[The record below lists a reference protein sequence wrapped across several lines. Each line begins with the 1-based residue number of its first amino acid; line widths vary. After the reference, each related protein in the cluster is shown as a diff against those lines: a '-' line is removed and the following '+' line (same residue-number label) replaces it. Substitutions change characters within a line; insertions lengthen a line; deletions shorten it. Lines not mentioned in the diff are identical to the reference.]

1 MDINTARIKL
11 MELQRRLSAF
21 SHAMELLS
29 YDGETAA
36 PKDTASNRAHS
47 IAQLSEE
54 DYIIRTGKDTVELLE
69 FLDSNKEE
77 LTEEEKRMVYLLL
90 KDIRQMEKIPMK
102 EYTEYKN
109 LVIKAQDAWGEA
121 KNNNDLSSFE
131 PYFEKIFDAKSR
143 FAKYCGPEKHPYDYW
158 LGEFEE
164 GLDMETCDIFFNGL
178 RERITHL
185 IKEITEKGDAIPTS
199 LQESFPIDKQE
210 ELSEYLMD
218 IMGLDRAHTVLS
230 TSEHPFTT
238 SLGSHADE
246 RITTHYL
253 ENDFI
258 SSMFSVI
265 HEGGHALYDTGVSD
279 KYLYSVLDAGIS
291 MGVHESQSRF
301 YENLLCRSKEFLSF
315 IYPKLQELFPD
326 SLANV
331 TAHEF
336 YKIVNKS
343 CPSLIRTDADEV
355 TYSLHILIR
364 YELEKKVISGE
375 LKVSD
380 LPKEWNRLYKE
391 YLGVDV
397 PDDAHGVLQDVH
409 WSCGD
414 IGYFPSYALG
424 SAYGAH
430 FLAKMKE
437 TIDVNKDLSQG
448 DFSKI
453 NAWNK
458 ENIWIHGSLYPSNV
472 LIEKVLGEKFSP
484 DYYLTYLE
492 EKYKEIYGL

>member
-1 MDINTARIKL
+1 
-11 MELQRRLSAF
+11 
-21 SHAMELLS
+21 
-29 YDGETAA
+29 
-36 PKDTASNRAHS
+36 
-47 IAQLSEE
+47 
-54 DYIIRTGKDTVELLE
+54 
-69 FLDSNKEE
+69 
-77 LTEEEKRMVYLLL
+77 
-90 KDIRQMEKIPMK
+90 
-102 EYTEYKN
+102 
-109 LVIKAQDAWGEA
+109 
-121 KNNNDLSSFE
+121 
-131 PYFEKIFDAKSR
+131 
-143 FAKYCGPEKHPYDYW
+143 
-158 LGEFEE
+158 
-164 GLDMETCDIFFNGL
+164 
-178 RERITHL
+178 
-185 IKEITEKGDAIPTS
+185 
-199 LQESFPIDKQE
+199 
-210 ELSEYLMD
+210 
-218 IMGLDRAHTVLS
+218 
-230 TSEHPFTT
+230 
-238 SLGSHADE
+238 
-246 RITTHYL
+246 
-253 ENDFI
+253 
-258 SSMFSVI
+258 
-265 HEGGHALYDTGVSD
+265 
-279 KYLYSVLDAGIS
+279 

-380 LPKEWNRLYKE
+380 LPNEWNRLYKE

-448 DFSKI
+448 DFFKI
-453 NAWNK
+453 NA
-458 ENIWIHGSLYPSNV
+458 
-472 LIEKVLGEKFSP
+472 
-484 DYYLTYLE
+484 
-492 EKYKEIYGL
+492 